1 MTPGS
6 RREQVQCSETP
17 QTVLCIVMRSN
28 WCSNGCPPSVCF
40 TAMSL
45 GGTVDVLATDD
56 PDIVAQ
62 EDEELQVYEKHNNL
76 LHGSKRKR

>member
-1 MTPGS
+1 
-6 RREQVQCSETP
+6 
-17 QTVLCIVMRSN
+17 
-28 WCSNGCPPSVCF
+28 
-40 TAMSL
+40 MSL